1 MHAATA
7 HCILFF
13 AYLSLEIAFSM
24 TTAHFTSLDTD
35 NQLNALYFEGHILA
49 NRYEDDFIYLLYSL
63 NSFYVEVRHEA
74 YTNQVKQISAFKS
87 TDKLEPYLPYLTE
100 IAQ

>member
-1 MHAATA
+1 
-7 HCILFF
+7 
-13 AYLSLEIAFSM
+13 M

-49 NRYEDDFIYLLYSL
+49 NRYEADFIYLLYSL
-63 NSFYVEVRHEA
+63 DSFYVEVRHEA
-74 YTNQVKQISAFKS
+74 YTNQVKQIFAFKS